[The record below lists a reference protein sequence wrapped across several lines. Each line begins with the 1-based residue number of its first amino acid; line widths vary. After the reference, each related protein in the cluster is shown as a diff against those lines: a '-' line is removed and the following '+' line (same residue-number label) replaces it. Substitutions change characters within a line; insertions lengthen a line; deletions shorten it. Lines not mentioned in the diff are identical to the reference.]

1 MVTALLGVL
10 ILVVVASYVFVEF
23 FVNPMKLRTDSHFQ
37 GQSSVP
43 IPCPLPSPFSSLL
56 TTHLCLID
64 LKNDTDRWFIF
75 LPVAPVETRAPTILV
90 LAMLLILL
98 GLLSIGLLGHLL
110 CFHVYLSES
119 PSSAFPVGLKVPEAL
134 SCPTG

>member
-37 GQSSVP
+37 
-43 IPCPLPSPFSSLL
+43 
-56 TTHLCLID
+56 D